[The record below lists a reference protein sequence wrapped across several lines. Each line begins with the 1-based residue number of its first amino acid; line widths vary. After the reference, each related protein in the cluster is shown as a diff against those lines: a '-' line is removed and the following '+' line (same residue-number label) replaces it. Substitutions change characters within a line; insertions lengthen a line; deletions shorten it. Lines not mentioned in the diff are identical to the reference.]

1 MIYLLIFTL
10 LIISLF
16 FANKFLKNVQPDD
29 LEISKDLESLKESVS
44 IYRGGLVDWDK
55 GISSSELDQII
66 QRNKQKSGKGVIMS
80 PDNNPVFAYAFKSY
94 IGPTK
99 NNIIYVLGNQQ
110 EYTFRTNSKGT
121 EISVDGQKIG
131 LLRPNGVF
139 NNVQNSEIAKVQK
152 NSLKGESKLFMGEKE
167 VVKIKIPDNISES
180 DAISVKD
187 KELLSR
193 NLELV
198 KSIAILEIIN
208 LE

>member
-1 MIYLLIFTL
+1 MLYILS
-10 LIISLF
+10 LIIILLSLF
-16 FANKFLKNVQPDD
+16 LAYKFLKNVQPDD
-29 LEISKDLESLKESVS
+29 LEISKDLESLKESLS

-66 QRNKQKSGKGVIMS
+66 QKNKQKSGKGVIMS
-80 PDNNPVFAYAFKSY
+80 PDNNPVFAYAFRSY

-121 EISVDGQKIG
+121 EISVDGKKIG
-131 LLRPNGVF
+131 LLKPNGVF
-139 NNVQNSEIAKVQK
+139 NNLQNNEIAKVQK
-152 NSLKGESKLFMGEKE
+152 NSFNKESKLFIGEKE
-167 VVKIKIPDNISES
+167 VVKIKIPDNISEL
-180 DAISVKD
+180 DAVSVKD
-187 KELLSR
+187 QELFSS

-198 KSIAILEIIN
+198 KSISILEFIN